1 MDTDL
6 DIDSLVTPAR
16 IAITIST
23 LTLVL
28 ETARALRGEHGR
40 DAAGWRL
47 LALAGAIAVPATAL
61 SAAPIGSLVVTL
73 LPFGVFFGL
82 GLALASQFHEPTR
95 NAFDALSDG
104 QVRTL
109 LGYRAIFGA
118 FLFAGAALE
127 LFPPS
132 FAWTAGLG
140 DLAVAWLAH
149 AAPGSLGRGGSRGW
163 RLLVHGVG
171 LADLLQVVVLAM
183 GVVRPWLA
191 AHAEA
196 GALVLGPPLV
206 LPWIGVP
213 LMLALNLHGLRSVFA
228 QKPTDARDTNA
239 RPRRQDEPAERTP
252 LERGASPADA

>member
-1 MDTDL
+1 MDTHL
-6 DIDSLVTPAR
+6 DIASLVTPAR
-16 IAITIST
+16 IAISIST

-28 ETARALRGEHGR
+28 ETARGQRGAEGR
-40 DAAGWRL
+40 DPAGSRL
-47 LALAGAIAVPATAL
+47 LALAAAIALPATAL
-61 SAAPIGSLVVTL
+61 SLALIGPFVVTL
-73 LPFGVFFGL
+73 LPVGVFLGL
-82 GLALASQFHEPTR
+82 GLALASHFHAPTR

-127 LFPPS
+127 LLPPS

-140 DLAVAWLAH
+140 DLVVGWLAH
-149 AAPGSLGRGGSRGW
+149 AAPRSLGRGGSRGL

-171 LADLLQVVVLAM
+171 LVDLLQVVVLAM
-183 GVVRPWLA
+183 SVVRPWLA

-196 GALVLGPPLV
+196 GAPVLGPPLV

-213 LMLALNLHGLRSVFA
+213 LMLALNLHGLRRAIADKTESGSI
-228 QKPTDARDTNA
+228 
-239 RPRRQDEPAERTP
+239 ER
-252 LERGASPADA
+252 AAAPADA